1 MADHEGQQLTPRE
14 MVRAHLYPAL
24 ATISTL
30 ALVIGVVQ
38 LAPISQQARQF
49 NACIE
54 STADDQQAMLKRQNS
69 PTAKAGRRSIADC
82 YGL

>member
-14 MVRAHLYPAL
+14 LVRAHLYPAL
-24 ATISTL
+24 ATVSTV

-49 NACIE
+49 NACLA
-54 STADDQQAMLKRQNS
+54 STVDAQQAMLKRQN
-69 PTAKAGRRSIADC
+69 TTRAKPGRRSIADC

>member
-14 MVRAHLYPAL
+14 LVRAHLYPAL
-24 ATISTL
+24 ATVSTV

-49 NACIE
+49 NACLA
-54 STADDQQAMLKRQNS
+54 STDDAQQATLKRQNTA
-69 PTAKAGRRSIADC
+69 TAKPGRRSIADC